1 MAINTTA
8 GTASE
13 LTRFAII
20 SDHARLTKMAI
31 VDWRCTP
38 HIAVND
44 PMLMVG
50 MPRGQ
55 PQCSLFSKAMLDLFD
70 AVRFPSNKQNQIL
83 VLPGRFSALARCV
96 DRSGPFRG
104 AMHTREGQ
112 HCVS

>member
-44 PMLMVG
+44 PALMVG
-50 MPRGQ
+50 MPKGQ
-55 PQCSLFSKAMLDLFD
+55 IQCSLFSKAILDLFD
-70 AVRFPSNKQNQIL
+70 AVRLPLNKQAQIL
-83 VLPGRFSALARCV
+83 VLSGGVCALIKC
-96 DRSGPFRG
+96 G
-104 AMHTREGQ
+104 E
-112 HCVS
+112 